1 MQRLRWRQASLWVGL
16 LVSLAFAY
24 LAVRDVDVAA
34 FGTALREM
42 EYWVLAP
49 AALVLA
55 VAIFLRAVRW
65 RLLFAPRHRPGTSD
79 ITAALLIG
87 YLFNNIL
94 PARAGEAA
102 RVIALKQRAGTA
114 RFEALGTVVA
124 ERALDVVCLIVLLF
138 AAAPT
143 LPGVDWLPRALAV
156 GGGLSAGLVAALVAM
171 AFYGNRPARLL
182 LRPLSLLPGISGERT
197 ESAAANLVHGFSC
210 LRRPGPAFVAV
221 MLTLVSWVLIAFS
234 FWLCLVGFDFG
245 IGFEAGLLVVI
256 ATNLAMILPSGP
268 AAVGV
273 FEAATVVALSVFDV
287 DRSSALSYAIVVHAL
302 TVFPIIAV
310 GYLVLHHHAIAV
322 RRGRLPSK
330 VEAGGHAPEGTA
342 TPPGTGRRR
351 RSSAPGS

>member
-1 MQRLRWRQASLWVGL
+1 MRRIRWRQASLWVGL
-16 LVSLAFAY
+16 LVSLVFAY
-24 LAVRDVDVAA
+24 LAVRDIDFGA

-65 RLLFAPRHRPGTSD
+65 RILFSPAHRPSTSV
-79 ITAALLIG
+79 ITASLLIG

-102 RVIALKQRAGTA
+102 RIIALKQRAGTA
-114 RFEALGTVVA
+114 RFEALGTVVG

-156 GGGLSAGLVAALVAM
+156 GGGLSVCLLALLLAM
-171 AFYGNRPARLL
+171 AFYGQRPARLL

-197 ESAAANLVHGFSC
+197 DSAAANLVQGFSF
-210 LRRPGPAFVAV
+210 LRRPGSAAAAV
-221 MLTLVSWVLIAFS
+221 VLTFVSWLLIAVS
-234 FWLCLVGFDFG
+234 LWLCLIGFDFG
-245 IGFEAGLLVVI
+245 VGFEAGLLVVV

-273 FEAATVVALSVFDV
+273 FEAATLVALSVFDV
-287 DRSSALSYAIVVHAL
+287 DRSSALSYAIVAHAL
-302 TVFPIIAV
+302 NVLPFIVV
-310 GYLVLHHHAIAV
+310 GYLVLRHHAIAV
-322 RRGRLPSK
+322 RR
-330 VEAGGHAPEGTA
+330 A
-342 TPPGTGRRR
+342 RR
-351 RSSAPGS
+351 A

>member
-1 MQRLRWRQASLWVGL
+1 MRRLRWRQASLWVGL
-16 LVSLAFAY
+16 LVSLVFAY

-49 AALVLA
+49 ATLVLA
-55 VAIFLRAVRW
+55 LAIFLRALRW
-65 RLLFAPRHRPGTSD
+65 RLLFAPPHRPSTSA
-79 ITAALLIG
+79 ITASLLIG

-102 RVIALKQRAGTA
+102 RIIALKQRAGTA

-138 AAAPT
+138 AVAPT

-156 GGGLSAGLVAALVAM
+156 GGGLSAGLVVLLVAM
-171 AFYGNRPARLL
+171 AFYGRRPARLL
-182 LRPLSLLPGISGERT
+182 LRPLSVLPGISGERT
-197 ESAAANLVHGFSC
+197 DSAAANLVHGFSF
-210 LRRPGPAFVAV
+210 LRRPASAVAAV
-221 MLTLVSWVLIAFS
+221 LLTLMSWLLIAFS

-245 IGFEAGLLVVI
+245 LGFEAGLLVVV
-256 ATNLAMILPSGP
+256 AANLAMILPSGP

-273 FEAATVVALSVFDV
+273 FEAATLVALAVFGV
-287 DRSSALSYAIVVHAL
+287 DRSSAFSYAVVVHAL
-302 TVFPIIAV
+302 NVIPFVLV

-322 RRGRLPSK
+322 RRARSLSPQVESAREGR
-330 VEAGGHAPEGTA
+330 
-342 TPPGTGRRR
+342 
-351 RSSAPGS
+351 